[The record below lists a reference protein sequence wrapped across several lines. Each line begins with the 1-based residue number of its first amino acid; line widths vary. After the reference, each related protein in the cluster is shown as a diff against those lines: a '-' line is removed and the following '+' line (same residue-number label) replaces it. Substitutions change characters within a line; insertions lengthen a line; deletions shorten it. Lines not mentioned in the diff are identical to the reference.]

1 MRLNGAA
8 PAAGVPGEDRLPA
21 FAASSHEFYARLTAD
36 AVNCAGLAL
45 GLAAQ
50 SGRGPL
56 LWVRLAPLAS
66 EAGTPDAVGLAEF
79 GLDPSRLILADM
91 RDMRSALQA
100 GLEGARCSALQAV
113 FIELWGETRLYDLT
127 ASRRLALAAK
137 ASGVAVFVSRIAA
150 DPVPSAAQTR
160 WLLRAAPSRALAAR
174 APGRPAFEL
183 VLLRARNGQ
192 AGLHYHLE
200 WDRDAGRLIHRAVG
214 AGHSRAGYAD
224 AGDIWP
230 GDPDASEPRENGAAL
245 PGAVVSLPVD
255 RPGAA
260 HDEQAPWRRAG

>member
-1 MRLNGAA
+1 MRLHGAA
-8 PAAGVPGEDRLPA
+8 PATGLPGEDRLPA
-21 FAASSHEFYARLTAD
+21 FVASSHEFYARLTAD
-36 AVNCAGLAL
+36 AVTCAGLAL

-50 SGRGPL
+50 SGNGPL
-56 LWVRLAPLAS
+56 LWVRLAPFAC
-66 EAGTPDAVGLAEF
+66 EAGTPDAAGLAEF
-79 GLDPSRLILADM
+79 GLDPSRLILAHV
-91 RDMRSALQA
+91 RDVRSALQA
-100 GLEGARCSALQAV
+100 GLEGARCGALRAV

-137 ASGVAVFVSRIAA
+137 ASGVAVFLSRIAA

-192 AGLHYHLE
+192 AGLRYHLE

-214 AGHSRAGYAD
+214 AG
-224 AGDIWP
+224 DIGP
-230 GDPDASEPRENGAAL
+230 GEHDASELRGNGAAL